1 MSRILGVDPGSRKTG
16 FGIIELDGK
25 QIKHVINGRLLVGDG
40 EFADRLK
47 QIFDGLTDLILRYQ
61 PEIMSIEQV
70 FLHKNADSALKLGQA
85 RGAAI
90 CAAVNQHLKVHEYS
104 ATQIK
109 KAVVGNGHA
118 KKEQVQYMMS
128 VMLQLKEAP
137 MQIMQHWIVSAI
149 NFPQEC
155 GSVVVEEDAIADD
168 WSSYRNYY
176 RKTAAGIGAGCKWGG
191 L

>member
-16 FGIIELDGK
+16 FGIIELEGK

-61 PEIMSIEQV
+61 PEIMAIEQV

-90 CAAVNQHLKVHEYS
+90 CAGVNQQLKVHEYT

-118 KKEQVQYMMS
+118 KK
-128 VMLQLKEAP
+128 
-137 MQIMQHWIVSAI
+137 
-149 NFPQEC
+149 NR
-155 GSVVVEEDAIADD
+155 
-168 WSSYRNYY
+168 SS
-176 RKTAAGIGAGCKWGG
+176 I
-191 L
+191 

>member
-40 EFADRLK
+40 EFVDRLK
-47 QIFDGLTDLILRYQ
+47 QIFDGLTDLILRYE

-137 MQIMQHWIVSAI
+137 M
-149 NFPQEC
+149 
-155 GSVVVEEDAIADD
+155 EDAADALACAVTHA
-168 WSSYRNYY
+168 NH
-176 RKTAAGIGAGCKWGG
+176 AALDSLSNKLPAGMRISRRRGG
-191 L
+191 RYSR

>member
-1 MSRILGVDPGSRKTG
+1 MPRILGVDPGSRKTG

-25 QIKHVINGRLLVGDG
+25 RISHVVNGRLMVGDG

-47 QIFDGLTDLILRYQ
+47 QIFDGLTDLITRYH
-61 PEIMSIEQV
+61 PEIMVVEQV

-90 CAAVNQHLKVHEYS
+90 CAAVNQQLLVHEYT

-118 KKEQVQYMMS
+118 SKTQIQYMMS
-128 VMLQLKEAP
+128 VMLKLAEP
-137 MQIMQHWIVSAI
+137 PV
-149 NFPQEC
+149 
-155 GSVVVEEDAIADD
+155 EDAADALACALTYANHQALG
-168 WSSYRNYY
+168 STIQRLPEGMRTSR
-176 RKTAAGIGAGCKWGG
+176 RGG
-191 L
+191 RYSR

>member
-1 MSRILGVDPGSRKTG
+1 MTRILGIDPGSRKTG
-16 FGIIELDGK
+16 FGIIELDNQK
-25 QIKHVINGRLLVGDG
+25 IHHVINGRLMVGDG

-47 QIFDGLTDLILRYQ
+47 QIFEGLTDIIQRYK
-61 PEIMSIEQV
+61 PDMMAIEKV

-90 CAAVNQHLKVHEYS
+90 CAGVSQNLPVHEYT

-128 VMLQLKEAP
+128 VILKLPEVP
-137 MQIMQHWIVSAI
+137 D
-149 NFPQEC
+149 
-155 GSVVVEEDAIADD
+155 EDAADALACAMTHA
-168 WSSYRNYY
+168 NF
-176 RKTAAGIGAGCKWGG
+176 AAVGGQQNSKLPAGMRTSRRGG
-191 L
+191 RYSR

>member
-61 PEIMSIEQV
+61 PEIMAIEQV

-90 CAAVNQHLKVHEYS
+90 CAGVNQQLKVHEYT

-137 MQIMQHWIVSAI
+137 M
-149 NFPQEC
+149 
-155 GSVVVEEDAIADD
+155 EDAADALACAVTHA
-168 WSSYRNYY
+168 NH
-176 RKTAAGIGAGCKWGG
+176 AALDSLCLLYTSPSPRDRG
-191 L
+191 